1 MQIQD
6 FHFKLLNQWRLWDLQ
21 VETPCL
27 QLEPRDGVEDMD
39 INIGIISTLEMV
51 FKGTAMDEIIF
62 KNNLNLNKDYHL

>member
-1 MQIQD
+1 M
-6 FHFKLLNQWRLWDLQ
+6 
-21 VETPCL
+21 ETPRL